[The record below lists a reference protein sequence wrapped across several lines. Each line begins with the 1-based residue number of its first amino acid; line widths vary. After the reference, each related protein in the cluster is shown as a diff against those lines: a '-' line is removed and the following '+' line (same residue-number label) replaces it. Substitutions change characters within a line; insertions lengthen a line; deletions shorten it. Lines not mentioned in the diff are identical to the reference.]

1 MGFKSCFLWLFLLI
15 SGQVAFA
22 QLDQEFWFAAPDI
35 SNQHQGDDRPVRFRM
50 STLDEPATIR
60 LSMPAN
66 PSFQTRIVEL
76 AANSTATIQLDNPLE
91 YENTPPNQISNKGFR
106 VTSTTSISCFY
117 EVGELWNVDIFAL
130 KGRNALGQEFI
141 MPNQTFWGI
150 SGTLSDAHSSLTVVA
165 VEDRTV
171 VTIIPTQPVVG
182 YPANDTITV
191 ILNRGQTFSTHSLNH
206 FPGSSLNGTV
216 ITANKPIA
224 VTLSDDS
231 LFASSGGCFD
241 LAGDQIVPVGVLGEE
256 HVIAKGALN
265 QDERLFITAVKDST
279 VLFINNVGAPV
290 DTLNRGETY
299 THLVSAITYVKTS
312 APVYVM
318 HYTGIG
324 CEIGAALIPSINC
337 KGSNQVGFTRSSEE
351 EFYMTVLV
359 RRGGQHSF
367 SLNGGSQ
374 GIPSGSFT
382 PVPGTDGEW
391 MISSLRYELNTM
403 PAGRS
408 FLLRNEEYSFQ
419 LGILDGGPGTGTR
432 YGYFSN
438 FASLF
443 IGDDFTL
450 CTGAERIIVPKGE
463 AGASYLWSDGSTGPS
478 LTVSEAG
485 DYWVTMTNSSGCT
498 LTDTLTVDVNP
509 ESFLDLDESMGGCEG
524 DVVTVDPGVHA
535 SYEWSNGTR
544 NRFLRTST
552 PGIYSVEVINA
563 NGCLDRD
570 TVEVSFQEKHDV
582 DLGMDQ
588 FVCPGTEIALNATVD
603 GAERY
608 RWQDGVEEPLRT
620 IVDPGIYWADVTIGV
635 CTVRDSLLLENH
647 PEPEV
652 PTIVGTQVVC
662 PGVQNLTYES
672 MEKNFVNFAWSVD
685 GGTLVASNDASATVS
700 WGQTRSDAQIG
711 LIVTDSVGCTADTS
725 FLDVRINLKLE
736 PPLPLGDTIVCSNHV
751 GVAYEVPET
760 NGSTYRWVLSA
771 GENIGEVDSH
781 QAAVNWP
788 GDGTYQLYVVEESV
802 TPDTVCAGTSPPLE
816 VLVYTDSTR
825 IDLRR
830 VSTAENDDQEI
841 QVHWDINYP
850 QQIEGMLT
858 VFRTTE
864 AGGQFD
870 IEVNPGLQAFRDF
883 DLSTDTEQYSYA
895 VSATNGCGQ
904 QLSTSSHRS
913 IVLDGEGEESTGM
926 VSLAWNGYESWD
938 AAPNYELWR
947 LLDGEEDFSFFR
959 DLGSSA
965 LSFAE
970 ARAAD
975 AFDHQYRIKAV
986 GSTTEEFSWSNIIA
1000 FAFEHELVIPNVF
1013 TPNGDEINDRFEIE
1027 NIGLYESNLLEV
1039 YSRQGSV
1046 VYRKSGYN
1054 NTWDGEG
1061 VPTGQYYYRLTIRN
1075 LDLTYKGTLTILR

>member
-1 MGFKSCFLWLFLLI
+1 MRCPSFLLWI
-15 SGQVAFA
+15 LLFFGSNASFA

-60 LSMPAN
+60 ITMPAN
-66 PSFQTRIVEL
+66 PAFAPRVIEL
-76 AANSTATIQLDNPLE
+76 AANSTSTVALQNPLE
-91 YENTPPNQISNKGFR
+91 YENSSPNQVSNKGFQI
-106 VTSTTSISCFY
+106 TSTSVISCLY
-117 EVGELWNVDIFAL
+117 EVGEFWNVDIYAL

-141 MPNQTFWGI
+141 MPNQIFWPTGN
-150 SGTLSDAHSSLTVVA
+150 SYTDAHSSLTLVA
-165 VEDRTV
+165 TEDRTV
-171 VTIIPTQPVVG
+171 VTLIPTANVVG
-182 YPANDTITV
+182 YSVRDTITF
-191 ILNRGQTFSTHSLNH
+191 ILNRGETYYNYLRSGGRF
-206 FPGSSLNGTV
+206 SLNGT
-216 ITANKPIA
+216 IIKSNKPIA
-224 VTLSDDS
+224 VTVTDDS
-231 LFASSGGCFD
+231 IHFQGCRD
-241 LAGDQIVPVGVLGEE
+241 VAGDQIVPIGVLGEE
-256 HVIAKGALN
+256 HIVERGALRD
-265 QDERLFITAVKDST
+265 DEKVFITAVKDST
-279 VLFINNVGAPV
+279 HVFINGDPVPV
-290 DTLNRGETY
+290 DTLSYGETY
-299 THLVSAITYVKTS
+299 THNVSGITYIRSTE
-312 APVYVM
+312 PVYVM

-351 EFYMTVLV
+351 EFFMTILV
-359 RRGGQHSF
+359 RNGGESSF
-367 SLNGGSQ
+367 SFIGNQ
-374 GIPSGSFT
+374 TAIPPSSFE
-382 PVPGTDGEW
+382 PVPGTNGDW
-391 MISSLRYELNTM
+391 LISSRAYGLNTM
-403 PAGRS
+403 PAGSS

-419 LGILDGGPGTGTR
+419 LGIIDGGPGTGTR

-450 CTGAERIIVPKGE
+450 CTGAERVIVPKGE
-463 AGASYLWSDGSTGPS
+463 AGATYLWSDGSSGPS

-485 DYWVTMTNSSGCT
+485 DYWVSMTNSSGCT

-535 SYEWSNGTR
+535 SYEWSNGIR
-544 NRFLRTST
+544 NRFLRTTT
-552 PGIYSVEVINA
+552 PGTYSVEVINA

-570 TVEVSFQEKHDV
+570 TVEVSFQEKHNV
-582 DLGMDQ
+582 DLGIDQ
-588 FVCPGTEIALNATVD
+588 FVCPRTEIALNATVD
-603 GAERY
+603 GGERY
-608 RWQDGVEEPLRT
+608 RWQDGMEEPLRT

-652 PTIVGTQVVC
+652 PRIVGTPVVC

-672 MEKNFVNFAWSVD
+672 REKNFVDFSWSVD
-685 GGTLVASNDASATVS
+685 GGTLVASDDASATVS
-700 WGQTRSDAQIG
+700 WGQTRSDAQIR

-725 FLDVRINLKLE
+725 SLDVRINVKLE

-751 GVAYEVPET
+751 GVAYEVPKT

-771 GENIGEVDSH
+771 GENIGEVGSH
-781 QAAVNWP
+781 EAAVNWP
-788 GDGTYQLYVVEESV
+788 GDGAYQLYVVEESV

-830 VSTAENDDQEI
+830 VTTAENDDQEI

-850 QQIEGMLT
+850 QQIDGMLT

-864 AGGQFD
+864 AGSPFD

-883 DLSTDTEQYSYA
+883 DLSTDAEQYSYA
-895 VSATNGCGQ
+895 FSATNGCGQ
-904 QLSTSSHRS
+904 QLSTSPHRS
-913 IVLDGEGEESTGM
+913 IVLEGEGEESTGM
-926 VSLAWNGYESWD
+926 VSLTWNGYESWD
-938 AAPNYELWR
+938 SPPNYELWR

-959 DLGSSA
+959 DLGGSA

-986 GSTTEEFSWSNIIA
+986 GSTTEEFSWSNIVA

-1061 VPTGQYYYRLTIRN
+1061 VPTGQYYYQLTIRN